1 MSKTQIGDIKGFG
14 IDMLQNIVYLV
25 GLGYLGG
32 SIMSISTDTNSLE
45 SIFPTNINELPYSGK
60 ITQDLHPNIIEYFLP
75 MKSLGF
81 PYTYYNKSDSRN
93 VFLKQY
99 CNWWVLTCMYTFIGI
114 RKLLHKYFIFFSTCT
129 TGCKRTIGF
138 YVFPYI
144 LIYSVQYIFPLYAG
158 LLTFI
163 GSNFANDGKTVK
175 HAFVFASSWLVGW
188 AYPLVSS
195 NPPTIGLMSLLL
207 MPLCEIAGILATI
220 YIHCPLWLLI
230 MGCAYVYGFVVL
242 FFSPFLPKG
251 KGLYGV
257 FCEVLH
263 HTVSLSIF
271 FIYLTILSARLRL
284 TSSVSLG
291 ITIGGIIIALR
302 LIFGKKKKNIP

>member
-1 MSKTQIGDIKGFG
+1 MSKTQIGDIKGFS
-14 IDMLQNIVYLV
+14 IDMLQNIMYLV

-45 SIFPTNINELPYSGK
+45 SIFPTNMNELPYSGK
-60 ITQDLHPNIIEYFLP
+60 PTLDLHPNIIEYFLP

-81 PYTYYNKSDSRN
+81 PYTYYDKSDSRN
-93 VFLKQY
+93 IFIKQY
-99 CNWWVLTCMYTFIGI
+99 CNWWVLTCMYTFIAI
-114 RKLLHKYFIFFSTCT
+114 RKLFQKYYVFFSTCT

-138 YVFPYI
+138 YLFPYI

-158 LLTFI
+158 LLTFL

-175 HAFVFASSWLVGW
+175 HAFVFGSSWLVGW

-195 NPPTIGLMSLLL
+195 SPPTIGLMTFPL
-207 MPLCEIAGILATI
+207 MIISEIMGVLATM

-230 MGCAYVYGFVVL
+230 TGCAYLYGFAVL

-263 HTVSLSIF
+263 HKVSLSVL
-271 FIYLTILSARLRL
+271 FIYLTIMSAKTRL

-291 ITIGGIIIALR
+291 IAIGGILIALS
-302 LIFGKKKKNIP
+302 LIFSKKKKGTP